1 MTEKVVVAV
10 DGSPGSE
17 AALDWAIERARTT
30 PVEFELTTV
39 IDLGFSPTKAAES
52 SVRPTYERVLADA
65 ASRIEAAL
73 PGTIA
78 LSTLRRGAP
87 RRELAFASAK
97 ADLLVIGT
105 HEPTGVFHGILPLQ
119 LAAASTCPVVV
130 VPAKWAPRNG
140 AVVIGI
146 DDDETS
152 LLALSFAAAEAARL
166 GTSLKLVH
174 TWSIPYP
181 LMINPYGL
189 TADALDMSEDFHKL
203 VLDRAIEQVG
213 REFPDLVVHPI
224 LRQGSPATVLVE
236 VAETAELLV
245 VGTHRRGVIPAML
258 LGSVSHNVL
267 VNVPCPVVV
276 APHPEEARHSHEE
289 SHSHEAAHSHEEKEA
304 V

>member
-17 AALDWAIERARTT
+17 AALDWAIARARTT

-39 IDLGFSPTKAAES
+39 IDLGFSPTKAAET

-65 ASRIEAAL
+65 ATRIGEAL
-73 PGTIA
+73 PGTSV

-87 RRELAFASAK
+87 RRELIFASAT

-119 LAAASTCPVVV
+119 LAAASTSPVVV
-130 VPAKWAPRNG
+130 VPAGWAPRNG
-140 AVVIGI
+140 AVVIGV

-152 LLALSFAAAEAARL
+152 EVALAFAAAEAVRL
-166 GTSLKLVH
+166 RTSLKLVH

-189 TADALDMSEDFHKL
+189 SPDAVDISQDAHQL
-203 VLDRAIEQVG
+203 VLDRAVEFVG
-213 REFPDLVVHPI
+213 REYPNLVVHPI
-224 LRQGSPATVLVE
+224 LRQGSPATELVD
-236 VAETAELLV
+236 VASTAELLV

-276 APHPEEARHSHEE
+276 APHPEEKQEHRREREPRREE
-289 SHSHEAAHSHEEKEA
+289 
-304 V
+304 VR

>member
-17 AALDWAIERARTT
+17 AALEWAIARARTT

-39 IDLGFSPTKAAES
+39 IDLGFSPTEAAES

-65 ASRIEAAL
+65 ASRVEEAL
-73 PGTIA
+73 PGTLT
-78 LSTLRRGAP
+78 LSTLRRGTP
-87 RRELAFASAK
+87 RRELTFASAK

-105 HEPTGVFHGILPLQ
+105 HEPTGIFHGILPLQ
-119 LAAASTCPVVV
+119 LAAASTCPIVV

-140 AVVIGI
+140 AVVIGV

-152 LLALSFAAAEAARL
+152 VLALSFAAAEAVRL

-189 TADALDMSEDFHKL
+189 TPDAVDISQDTHQL
-203 VLDRAIEQVG
+203 VLDKAVEFVG
-213 REFPDLVVHPI
+213 REYPNLVVHPI
-224 LRQGSPATVLVE
+224 LRQGSPATELVQ

-276 APHPEEARHSHEE
+276 APHPEEK
-289 SHSHEAAHSHEEKEA
+289 KE
-304 V
+304 VS